1 MMTAEQFHEQWDVSQ
16 INSPGKY
23 YWYNMAEAYAA
34 AQLRRYAD
42 HDPSCPEF
50 KQKANRH
57 NRGLVEDSAWPCN
70 CGLAEIL
77 K

>member
-1 MMTAEQFHEQWDVSQ
+1 MTVTDFALKTYGQDMSNWPEWMV
-16 INSPGKY
+16 IAR
-23 YWYNMAEAYAA
+23 AEAYAA

-42 HDPSCPEF
+42 HDLSCPEF

-57 NRGLVEDSAWPCN
+57 NKGLVEDSAWPCN